1 VSNADTKA
9 DVARGDHEDAPPLSG
24 SRQIGHFIKW
34 KGAKRHTALL
44 HEAGYLL
51 LGLASLATV
60 TGLYF
65 WLDVPLVA
73 AAFTYLI
80 VLVLLSLVSNFSSL
94 IVLSF
99 IGVCC
104 LSYFFAPPI
113 YSFRVDYS
121 HDLITISA
129 FVMTSFV
136 VNFLVTRVRVEQR
149 ERKRAE
155 QALRESEYEL
165 RQIIE
170 TVPSL
175 LWSAGPAGEPT
186 YANQRILEYTGVRL
200 EDFKNRSWQRFLHPD
215 DLPETEKAFSHAI
228 QAGTSYE
235 AVHRLRRAVDGE
247 YRWHHTRGEPL
258 RDRLGRIVQWY
269 GLSVDIDEGKNA
281 EDRLRR
287 SEAYL
292 AEAQRLSHTGSAAY
306 NETEILYWSDE
317 ASRTWGFD
325 PLLGI
330 PSPAKRFGNGSI
342 QTT

>member
-1 VSNADTKA
+1 
-9 DVARGDHEDAPPLSG
+9 
-24 SRQIGHFIKW
+24 
-34 KGAKRHTALL
+34 
-44 HEAGYLL
+44 
-51 LGLASLATV
+51 
-60 TGLYF
+60 
-65 WLDVPLVA
+65 
-73 AAFTYLI
+73 
-80 VLVLLSLVSNFSSL
+80 
-94 IVLSF
+94 

-113 YSFRVDYS
+113 YSFRVDHS
-121 HDLITISA
+121 QDLITIFA

-136 VNFLVTRVRVEQR
+136 VNFLVTKVRAEQS

-175 LWSAGPAGEPT
+175 LWSAGPAGGPT

-228 QAGTSYE
+228 QGGTSYE

-247 YRWHHTRGEPL
+247 YRWHHPRGEPL
-258 RDRLGRIVQWY
+258 RDRQGRIVQWY
-269 GLSVDIDEGKNA
+269 GLSVDIDEGKKA

-292 AEAQRLSHTGSAAY
+292 AEAQRLSHTGSA
-306 NETEILYWSDE
+306 
-317 ASRTWGFD
+317 
-325 PLLGI
+325 
-330 PSPAKRFGNGSI
+330 
-342 QTT
+342 